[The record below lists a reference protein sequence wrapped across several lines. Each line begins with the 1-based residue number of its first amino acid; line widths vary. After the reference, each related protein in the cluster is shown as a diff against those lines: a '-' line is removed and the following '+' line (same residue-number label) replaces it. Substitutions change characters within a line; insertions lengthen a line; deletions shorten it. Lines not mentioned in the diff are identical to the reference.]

1 MKVKQ
6 VLKNFLKRKVKLTDV
21 LLVVFLFSC
30 WSNFAVL
37 SPGVCPFPK
46 VDENIIDF
54 YIRPGKY
61 KLDDN
66 GTINLTL
73 VNKDGYADE
82 NTASAYEKYS
92 YDMTDR
98 DAYNELCEL
107 DKERL
112 EKRRVTITGFPTKAG
127 VASAIA
133 MANLPQASS
142 YNEYRHM
149 ISAAYGTYGGQS
161 AVSFGVSGIT
171 KNNKVTY
178 KLSGSV
184 NSKAELALGAGFG
197 VMLGKAKMPP
207 IEMPTLVKEKLEK
220 SEKER
225 QNLQLKL
232 LEQNEKLNKQAEQI
246 KDLYNI
252 IKELKEELGKNK

>member
-1 MKVKQ
+1 MKIKQ
-6 VLKNFLKRKVKLTDV
+6 VLKKFLKRKVKLTDV

-30 WSNFAVL
+30 WSNFAIPSVQ
-37 SPGVCPFPK
+37 VCPEPK
-46 VDENIIDF
+46 VDGNIVDF
-54 YIRPGKY
+54 YIRPGRY
-61 KLDDN
+61 KLDDK

-73 VNKDGYADE
+73 VNRDGNVDLS
-82 NTASAYEKYS
+82 TATEYEKYS
-92 YDMTDR
+92 YDMADR
-98 DAYNELCEL
+98 DAYNELCEP
-107 DKERL
+107 DKEKL

-197 VMLGKAKMPP
+197 VMLGKDKMPP
-207 IEMPTLVKEKLEK
+207 IEMPTLVKDKLEK

-232 LEQNEKLNKQAEQI
+232 FYHFPILNIYKNNKLFI
-246 KDLYNI
+246 FP
-252 IKELKEELGKNK
+252 

>member
-1 MKVKQ
+1 MKIKQ

-21 LLVVFLFSC
+21 LLIVFLFSC
-30 WSNFAVL
+30 WSTFA
-37 SPGVCPFPK
+37 STMNVCPDPK
-46 VDENIIDF
+46 VDGTINDF
-54 YIRPGKY
+54 YIRPGRY
-61 KLDDN
+61 KLDDK
-66 GTINLTL
+66 GAINLTL
-73 VNKDGYADE
+73 VNRDYLVDPA
-82 NTASAYEKYS
+82 TATGYEKYS
-92 YDMTDR
+92 YDMADR
-98 DAYNELCEL
+98 DAYNELCDP

-197 VMLGKAKMPP
+197 VMLGKDKMHP
-207 IEMPTLVKEKLEK
+207 IEMPTLVKDKLEK

>member
-6 VLKNFLKRKVKLTDV
+6 VLKKFLKRKVKLTDV

-30 WSNFAVL
+30 WSNFAAPSVQD
-37 SPGVCPFPK
+37 CPFPE
-46 VDENIIDF
+46 VDGNIVDF
-54 YIRPGKY
+54 YIRPGRY
-61 KLDDN
+61 KLDDK

-73 VNKDGYADE
+73 VNRDG
-82 NTASAYEKYS
+82 NVVPSTATEYEKYS
-92 YDMTDR
+92 YDMADR
-98 DAYNELCEL
+98 DAYNELCEP
-107 DKERL
+107 DKEKL

-207 IEMPTLVKEKLEK
+207 IEMPTLVKDKLEK